1 MAIDLKQ
8 TSTRDLFNL
17 YVATLSELRDRGV
30 TRSTNNPVA
39 DYAELLFKDAL
50 CLDRTPKSTKGHDAT
65 DKAGRKYEVKGRR
78 MTAHNT
84 SRQLSALRSLDK
96 KHFDFLGGV
105 LFRADFS
112 VLRACLVPHEQVL
125 ANATYRSHTNSWIF
139 HLRDSVWELSGVID
153 VTAKLQEAEAV
164 HG

>member
-8 TSTRDLFNL
+8 TPTRELFKL

-30 TRSTNNPVA
+30 TRSTNNPIA
-39 DYAELLFKDAL
+39 DYAELLFESAL
-50 CLDRTPKSTKGHDAT
+50 CFHRTPKSTKGHDAT
-65 DKAGRKYEVKGRR
+65 DRAGLKYEIKGRR
-78 MTAHNT
+78 LTAHNT
-84 SRQLSALRSLDK
+84 SRQLSALRGLDK

-112 VLRACLVPHEQVL
+112 VLRACLIPHDQVL
-125 ANATYRSHTNSWIF
+125 AHATYRSHTNSWIF
-139 HLRDSVWELSGVID
+139 HLRDSTWGLPGVID
-153 VTAKLQEAEAV
+153 VTAQLQAAEVA